1 MYYVFQSV
9 QTIFDVPLN
18 LMVVSPA
25 HLPNWD
31 LVADIVNSCSRVYRS
46 AKQCKNRYEN
56 VVIPR
61 EEGRILYD
69 INPKKQSKKTKGIYK
84 VCKHT
89 KCCLYVM
96 WFPRTKIESHKKCGH

>member
-1 MYYVFQSV
+1 
-9 QTIFDVPLN
+9 
-18 LMVVSPA
+18 MVVSPA

-31 LVADIVNSCSRVYRS
+31 LVADIVNSLSRVYRS

-56 VVIPR
+56 VIIPR

-84 VCKHT
+84 VSNKVVYINVYKLT
-89 KCCLYVM
+89 
-96 WFPRTKIESHKKCGH
+96 I

>member
-1 MYYVFQSV
+1 MTQVTYLLQSV

-56 VVIPR
+56 VIIPR

-84 VCKHT
+84 VKVV
-89 KCCLYVM
+89 LLNVDVFLIP
-96 WFPRTKIESHKKCGH
+96 WPL

>member
-46 AKQCKNRYEN
+46 TIVTKDQHRK
-56 VVIPR
+56 IM
-61 EEGRILYD
+61 D
-69 INPKKQSKKTKGIYK
+69 IETKKIVK
-84 VCKHT
+84 
-89 KCCLYVM
+89 
-96 WFPRTKIESHKKCGH
+96 